1 MACGG
6 VHNAAERIFWTMTEK
21 LYYKDPFLREFQAS
35 VLDCREEKGLWSVVL
50 DHTAFYPEGGGQP
63 ADHGTLDGVN
73 VVDVREKDGEV
84 FHICDG
90 KVEPGTK
97 VRGTVDWER
106 RFDFM
111 QQHSG
116 EHIVSGILCG
126 KFGCDNVGFHIGH
139 ELVTIDFNAELST
152 DDVISVEK
160 LANQY
165 IWEDHTIQI
174 QYPSPAELE
183 TIDYRSKKAL
193 TGQVRIVRWP
203 GADCCA
209 CCGTHVERSGQ
220 VGIVK
225 LISCQKFRDGVRIEM
240 AAGNRALRWINQI
253 AGQNT
258 KVSQLLSAKA
268 GETAAAVERLQ
279 KDLYQ
284 LKGRVAELEERD
296 FVRLAEQYAGQGD
309 VLLFQGTMSAD
320 SLRKLCGAV
329 KERCGGRCAVFAGD
343 GEHFQY
349 AIGHDGGDLRGFVKE
364 LNGALSGRGGGKPGF
379 VQGSV
384 QAGEIQIREFF
395 GNGR

>member
-1 MACGG
+1 
-6 VHNAAERIFWTMTEK
+6 MTDK
-21 LYYKDPFLREFQAS
+21 LYYQDAFLTAFS
-35 VLDCREEKGLWSVVL
+35 CTVVDCREEKNGWAVVL
-50 DHTAFYPEGGGQP
+50 DRTAFYPEGGGQP
-63 ADHGTLDGVN
+63 ADHGTLGGAH

-84 FHICDG
+84 LHICDG
-90 KVEPGTK
+90 KVEAGAK
-97 VRGTVDWER
+97 VEGRVDWAR

-152 DDVISVEK
+152 DDVILVEK

-165 IWEDHTIQI
+165 IWEDHEIQV

-183 TIDYRSKKAL
+183 AIDYRSKKAL
-193 TGQVRIVRWP
+193 TGQVRIVSWP

-209 CCGTHVERSGQ
+209 CCGTHVARSGQ
-220 VGIVK
+220 VGLVK

-240 AAGNRALRWINQI
+240 AAGSRALKWINQI

-258 KVSQLLSAKA
+258 RISQLLSAKA
-268 GETAAAVERLQ
+268 GETAAAVERMQ
-279 KDLYQ
+279 KDVYQ
-284 LKGRVAELEERD
+284 LKGRIAELEERD
-296 FVRLAEQYAGQGD
+296 FARLAEEHAGKGD
-309 VLLFQGTMSAD
+309 VVIFQGAMSAE

-343 GEHFQY
+343 GESFQY
-349 AIGHDGGDLRGFVKE
+349 AVGQDGGDLRGFVKE
-364 LNGALSGRGGGKPGF
+364 LNGALNGRGGGKPEF

-384 QAGEIQIREFF
+384 KAGEAQIREFF